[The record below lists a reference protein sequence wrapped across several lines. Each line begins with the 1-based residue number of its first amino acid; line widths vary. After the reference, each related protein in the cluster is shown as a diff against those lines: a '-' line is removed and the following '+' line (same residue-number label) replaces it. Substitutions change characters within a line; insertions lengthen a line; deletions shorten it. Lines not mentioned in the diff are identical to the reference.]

1 MLRGLGS
8 HTLSAMAKRR
18 KLADAVREA
27 MRTWGRKG
35 AKQGGKARWKGVSA
49 EERSAIARRA
59 AEARWRTR
67 K

>member
-1 MLRGLGS
+1 
-8 HTLSAMAKRR
+8 MAKRR